1 MSTRIAAAS
10 FLLLPV
16 FMLAPNRT
24 PAQEASEGSRKIVSK
39 VIPQYPGLARAANVQ
54 GIVKADV
61 VVASTGRVQSIEVK
75 GGHPVLAKA
84 AQEALKEWKWESAAH
99 ETHEIIEI
107 RFKP

>member
-1 MSTRIAAAS
+1 MSTRIAAAL

-16 FMLAPNRT
+16 LMLAPSQT
-24 PAQEASEGSRKIVSK
+24 SAQEASEGSRKIVSK

-61 VVASTGRVQSIEVK
+61 IVSPTGKVQSIEVK